1 MNPPAATPG
10 DLATGGEPGAPGMEP
25 GDACGMNPA
34 GAGAMQN
41 ERGGPGLAGPK
52 GDRPGLTAEGEGDLE
67 TGGRPA
73 PMPKAVLAPKVK
85 SGSTAEG
92 RHGDKAGKSVK
103 LERQQ
108 VSKVRSHSAS
118 TSLVRDRS
126 TRPKCRSQSASHFQ
140 ERLRSMICRLACSW
154 WVVLA
159 RSNISS
165 GATTSCS
172 SIPVRE
178 RWWRSSLA

>member
-1 MNPPAATPG
+1 MTSAQAEAPGGEMNPPAATPG

-25 GDACGMNPA
+25 SDACGMNPA

-85 SGSTAEG
+85 SGSMKPS
-92 RHGDKAGKSVK
+92 R
-103 LERQQ
+103 RQSRQ
-108 VSKVRSHSAS
+108 ECETRAAAS
-118 TSLVRDRS
+118 L
-126 TRPKCRSQSASHFQ
+126 QSAKSLSQHKP
-140 ERLRSMICRLACSW
+140 S
-154 WVVLA
+154 A
-159 RSNISS
+159 RSINKTEVSVSIGHRTSR
-165 GATTSCS
+165 GA
-172 SIPVRE
+172 
-178 RWWRSSLA
+178 L